1 MNEREIIIGLV
12 KNSKF
17 FPISPESGISDPA
30 LLTEIRTMESVS
42 PENRQLNLIEYE
54 GKAIAV
60 QGHNQGGVIY
70 ESSIIDVA
78 GPIVTALVQKAFGD
92 SFRF

>member
-12 KNSKF
+12 KNRKF
-17 FPISPESGISDPA
+17 YPISPESGIGGST
-30 LLTEIRTMESVS
+30 LLTEIRIMESVS
-42 PENRQLNLIEYE
+42 PENRQLNLTEYE
-54 GKAIAV
+54 GKAIAI
-60 QGHNQGGVIY
+60 QGYDQGGVIY